1 MPLMGL
7 LVALCCVLMPGDQEP
22 QIPEYAIP
30 VTVVDNKMRPVPSLS
45 LADVQVMIGGVATPA
60 LAVEPDPRPVS
71 MVIIVDGMEQTD
83 ALFARSMLTDV
94 LKVLRKHE
102 PGVRVGLMLGIG
114 GATAPTMA
122 LAQEAAAT
130 HDRQISRFFRSEVT
144 AVPQDTLLGAIDALR
159 REETQRRVV
168 LMLSVNRRQERLQ
181 IPPDLVRAAR
191 LADVTVAMLEAS
203 GPGRGQDQ
211 ALWLIH
217 SSVGG
222 YYSRLSDV
230 SGMAGPARLLATA
243 LLQAWTVTFRAAGS
257 GAQELRIET
266 PALKGTRVI
275 APAWAT
281 RR

>member
-1 MPLMGL
+1 MRFIGVWLGVWGAFL
-7 LVALCCVLMPGDQEP
+7 SVP
-22 QIPEYAIP
+22 QGPQAPEYAIP
-30 VTVVDNKMRPVPSLS
+30 ITVVDARMRPVPSLALS
-45 LADVQVMIGGVATPA
+45 DVQVRIGDAVGPAQTVA
-60 LAVEPDPRPVS
+60 PDPRPVS

-83 ALFARSMLTDV
+83 ALFARSMLSEV
-94 LKVLRKHE
+94 LKPLRAHE
-102 PGVRVGLMLGIG
+102 PGVRLGLMLGVG
-114 GATAPTMA
+114 GAAPPTLVFA
-122 LAQEAAAT
+122 RDGAST

-168 LMLSVNRRQERLQ
+168 LILSVNRRQERMQ
-181 IPPDLVRAAR
+181 IPPELIRAAR
-191 LADVTVAMLEAS
+191 LADVTVAILEA
-203 GPGRGQDQ
+203 GRGQDQ

-230 SGMAGPARLLATA
+230 SGMAGPARALASA
-243 LLQAWTVTFRAAGS
+243 LLSAWTVTFRAS
-257 GAQELRIET
+257 GPGTQELHIET
-266 PALKGTRVI
+266 PGLKGTKVI